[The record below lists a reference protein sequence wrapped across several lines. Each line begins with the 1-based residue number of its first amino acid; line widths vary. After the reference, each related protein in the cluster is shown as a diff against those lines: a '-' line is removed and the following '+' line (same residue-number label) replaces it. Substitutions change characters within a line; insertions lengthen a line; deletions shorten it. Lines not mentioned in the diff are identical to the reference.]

1 MPLED
6 YLDEDEEVIAK
17 FSQHGI
23 HFYATN
29 KKIIRHRGGSQEE
42 VNMLFYPHIA
52 SISVVFHNWIIWIL
66 LGAIIFISSFFWGY
80 FLEIFGINDNELFT
94 IITVITIF
102 ISISF
107 IAQGIYNYNRCS
119 LTFVVSGFSTTDKM
133 KWNIQRA
140 KLGELK
146 KFVIA
151 VEKEIGKL
159 MEKE

>member
-6 YLDEDEEVIAK
+6 YLDEDEEVMAK

-29 KKIIRHRGGSQEE
+29 KKIIRHKGGSQEE

-52 SISVVFHNWIIWIL
+52 SISVVFHNWIIWIIT
-66 LGAIIFISSFFWGY
+66 GVIIFILSFFWSD
-80 FLEIFGINDNELFT
+80 FLKPFGINDSELFT
-94 IITVITIF
+94 ILTIITII

-107 IAQGIYNYNRCS
+107 IAQGIYDYNRCS
-119 LTFVVSGFSTTDKM
+119 LSFIVSGFSTTDKM

-140 KLGELK
+140 KFDELK

-151 VEKEIGKL
+151 IEKEIGRLK
-159 MEKE
+159 